1 VTSPNARPV
10 CTLQSAAAA
19 AANQHRP
26 TDSARP
32 PAWSRK
38 ASRSTPIS
46 AQSENQHQTHRH
58 LPVSMLSCIGAL
70 VTTGSHSSS
79 PTSSS
84 RSLQPRGPQAMAG
97 PYTHTVRAHGGSIE
111 LLLRARPLMSQP
123 GTKLRRSHA

>member
-1 VTSPNARPV
+1 MPD
-10 CTLQSAAAA
+10 QSALCSLLLLLL
-19 AANQHRP
+19 P
-26 TDSARP
+26 ISTGPPIDSARP

-58 LPVSMLSCIGAL
+58 LPVNMLSCIGAL

-84 RSLQPRGPQAMAG
+84 RSLQPPGPQAMAG
-97 PYTHTVRAHGGSIE
+97 PYTHTVRAHGGSTE
-111 LLLRARPLMSQP
+111 LLLRAPINEP
-123 GTKLRRSHA
+123 TGH